1 MKSGVFARV
10 LIHLHI
16 QRNKNKTKGKN
27 KVYVEKVNLIEI
39 VETLVELLNIA
50 LTCRSKD

>member
-39 VETLVELLNIA
+39 VETVELLNIA